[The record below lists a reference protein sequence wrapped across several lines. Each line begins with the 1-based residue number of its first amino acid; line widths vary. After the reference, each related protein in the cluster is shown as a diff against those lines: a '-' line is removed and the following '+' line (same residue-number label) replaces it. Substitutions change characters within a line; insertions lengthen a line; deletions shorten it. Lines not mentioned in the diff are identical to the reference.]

1 MAAKSVGK
9 EMYKGTVWSLIDN
22 FVRQAITF
30 IIFIF
35 LARLLNPN
43 IFGMLTVAMLIVQ
56 VFKSVVFDSVAT
68 AVLRKAEPS
77 DIDYNTAFWFCQI
90 LSLPAFLILFFFADY
105 LENFIGT
112 EGLGVVIQA
121 TSVIILTSGVTRIH
135 EVWLTHRMDFKTL
148 AIRSSI
154 SVTLGGIAGVVL
166 AMKGYGIMSLVVQQL
181 SASLIELILLW
192 SITPWRP
199 KAQFSQKSLSEI
211 FHFGKHVALTGI
223 TNFANQNSDTFFV
236 TYYLGSAA
244 TGIYSTGKRITS
256 TLNTVISSSLLRV
269 SLPAFSKLQNDDE
282 QLRSTY
288 LNSTALTAMIT
299 APIFA
304 GVSVLSRDITLI
316 MLGEKWLE
324 SVPIMQIVTIIGF
337 LTSIGYYNQSIM
349 LVKNKPQWQT
359 RLTLLYAISNVTA
372 FMIFTRFGLFYTALA
387 FSLRAL
393 LLYPVSAWCALTL
406 INLKST
412 TYIKSLL
419 PSLFA
424 ASIMGVVMIS
434 LSTQIQHLPII
445 ARLILLTV
453 AGALSY
459 AAVLYFIIPTHY
471 KEYAINF
478 WLKMRNKKSNGPI

>member
-9 EMYKGTVWSLIDN
+9 EMYKGTIWSLIDN

-30 IIFIF
+30 VIFIF
-35 LARLLNPN
+35 LARLLTPD

-68 AVLRKAEPS
+68 AILRKGEPQE
-77 DIDYNTAFWFCQI
+77 IDYNTAFWFCQI
-90 LSLPAFLILFFFADY
+90 LSLPAFLILFFSAGFIED
-105 LENFIGT
+105 FIGT
-112 EGLGVVIQA
+112 KDLGVVIQA

-154 SVTLGGIAGVVL
+154 SVTIAGAAGVLL
-166 AMKGYGIMSLVVQQL
+166 AMRGYGIMSLVVQQL

-199 KAQFSQKSLSEI
+199 KLQFSRTTLSEI
-211 FHFGKHVALTGI
+211 FHFSKHVALTGI

-244 TGIYSTGKRITS
+244 TGIYSTGKRITN
-256 TLNTVISSSLLRV
+256 TLNAVISSSLLRV
-269 SLPAFSKLQNDDE
+269 SLPAFSKLQHDDE
-282 QLRSTY
+282 QLRNTY

-304 GVSVLSRDITLI
+304 GVSVLSKDITLL
-316 MLGEKWLE
+316 MLGEKWLD

-359 RLTLLYAISNVTA
+359 RLTLLYAITNVTA
-372 FMIFTRFGLFYTALA
+372 FMIFTRFGLFYTALV

-393 LLYPVSAWCALTL
+393 LLYPISVWCALTL
-406 INLKST
+406 IDLKAVK
-412 TYIKSLL
+412 YVKALV
-419 PSLFA
+419 PSIISAL
-424 ASIMGVVMIS
+424 IMGAAMVF
-434 LSTQIQHLPII
+434 LSEQIADLPII
-445 ARLILLTV
+445 ARLILLTA
-453 AGALSY
+453 AGSVTYLL
-459 AAVLYFIIPTHY
+459 VLYFILPEHY
-471 KEYAINF
+471 KVYAVNF
-478 WLKMRNKKSNGPI
+478 WTKMRSNKK